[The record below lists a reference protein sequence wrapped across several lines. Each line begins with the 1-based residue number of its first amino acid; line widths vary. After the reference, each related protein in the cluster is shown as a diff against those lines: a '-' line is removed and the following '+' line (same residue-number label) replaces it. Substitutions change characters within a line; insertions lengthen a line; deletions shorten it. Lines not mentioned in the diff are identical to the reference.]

1 MSASKHTLTQ
11 QAIEEEWQE
20 VQAAQQNPAHFRVLY
35 NRYYEPI
42 FRFVYKRTVDE
53 ALSADLTAQVFLKAL
68 QNLSNYTFK
77 GVPFSAWL
85 FRVASN
91 EIAQYYRIQQKK
103 RVVTLEEERVK
114 DIVDEY
120 DDKAELELNIHLLKE
135 IMQELK
141 EEEVELLELRFFEQR
156 PFKEVAQI
164 LDITENNAKVKIYR
178 LLQKMKKKFA
188 KRQTPQ
194 WTQYFCYLIEQYP
207 QIKCYEK
214 PIQY

>member
-42 FRFVYKRTVDE
+42 FRFVFKRTLDE

-68 QNLSNYTFK
+68 QNLASYTFK

-91 EIAQYYRIQQKK
+91 EIAQYYRAQQKK
-103 RVVTLEEERVK
+103 RVVALEEERVK
-114 DIVDEY
+114 DIVEEY
-120 DDKAELELNIHLLKE
+120 DDKAQLELDIHLLKE
-135 IMQELK
+135 VMQELK
-141 EEEVELLELRFFEQR
+141 EEEIELLELRFFEQR

-188 KRQTPQ
+188 KRQTP
-194 WTQYFCYLIEQYP
+194 
-207 QIKCYEK
+207 
-214 PIQY
+214 